1 MIYVSN
7 VHTWKASS
15 ENSLEKPKLEFADPL
30 LKRRFSQITRMTVQ
44 VIHDLIEEK
53 PELKECKQV
62 FVSFRGEIERQFTIN
77 KGLIEDSEI
86 LPAGFSLSVFNTPVA
101 AATLCLGLKSGYSVV
116 YPSKN
121 DFAAGFQAAC
131 APVLAG
137 SEEKVIFVYAD
148 EYVPDCYGKLQP
160 ENNVAMAFA
169 CVLSKE
175 SNEKSVLVENLLN
188 FAKTPL
194 EFIEKVGR

>member
-1 MIYVSN
+1 MPIIISGYN
-7 VHTWKASS
+7 AGNIPID
-15 ENSLEKPKLEFADPL
+15 NS
-30 LKRRFSQITRMTVQ
+30 T
-44 VIHDLIEEK
+44 EEK
-53 PELKECKQV
+53 IV
-62 FVSFRGEIERQFTIN
+62 TITVKDIN
-77 KGLIEDSEI
+77 GSGI
-86 LPAGFSLSVFNTPVA
+86 ASVKLDVGSA
-101 AATLCLGLKSGYSVV
+101 SVT
-116 YPSKN
+116 KN